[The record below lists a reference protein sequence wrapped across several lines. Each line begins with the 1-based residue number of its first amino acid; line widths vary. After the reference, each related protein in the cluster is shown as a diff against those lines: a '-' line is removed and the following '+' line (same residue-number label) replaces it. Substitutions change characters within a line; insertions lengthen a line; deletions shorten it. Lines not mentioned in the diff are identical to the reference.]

1 MIDAQVAQEILND
14 PNDDTSLSLIYANVN
29 GALALQLQRLRCA
42 EISSMQASGCSMSTL
57 HPRAVLLRCR
67 SPSLPCPPYPLS
79 CYSRPAVLQRTTFCC
94 AASWTTWRSGTP
106 TSSELR

>member
-1 MIDAQVAQEILND
+1 MINAQVAQEILND

-67 SPSLPCPPYPLS
+67 SPSLPCHTPKPLNR
-79 CYSRPAVLQRTTFCC
+79 CYSPPCC
-94 AASWTTWRSGTP
+94 AAEDDDILLRSQQP
-106 TSSELR
+106 YH